1 MTPKINILSSNL
13 SELETTEKVF
23 KEQGYEVYTYSVV
36 NENSINSIYKT
47 HPDIILLDLDVDN
60 SDGIELCHQLKSE
73 NVLNSFIVLYAK
85 HQEDYIQIEAFKA
98 GADDYIIRPINPRL
112 LLKKVEALLKR
123 KPQKFQNDNRAKIV
137 SYNKLKID
145 RESYL
150 VSLDGKKISLPRKE
164 FEMLYLLINTPNKVF
179 SREEIFQKV
188 WKENDCLNTRIID
201 VHIRKIREK
210 IGDSIIKTIK
220 GVGYQLS

>member
-1 MTPKINILSSNL
+1 MIPKINIFSNNL
-13 SELETTEKVF
+13 SELETTKTVF
-23 KEQGYEVYTYSVV
+23 KQQGYEVYTFSAV
-36 NENSINSIYKT
+36 NQTNINSIYKT
-47 HPDIILLDLDVDN
+47 HPDVILLDLEVDN

-85 HQEDYIQIEAFKA
+85 DQEDYIQIEAFKA

-123 KPQKFQNDNRAKIV
+123 KPQKLQHDNRAKIV
-137 SYNKLKID
+137 SYNKIKID
-145 RESYL
+145 RDSYL
-150 VSLDGKKISLPRKE
+150 VILDGKSISLPRKE
-164 FEMLYLLINTPNKVF
+164 FEMLYLLINTPKKVF

-188 WKENDCLNTRIID
+188 GKENDCLNTRIID

-210 IGDSIIKTIK
+210 IGENIIKTIK
-220 GVGYQLS
+220 GIGYQLA